1 MAINDVIKDVQHRMH
16 SSIEALHAHF
26 KTLRTGR
33 ANAAMLDTIHVDY
46 YGTPTPL
53 AQAASIKVPE
63 PSLLLVEPWDKAMV
77 SVIEKAIRTSD
88 LGFNPAS
95 DGKVIR
101 VPIPTLTE
109 ERRKDLVKKAHAMA
123 EESRTAI
130 RQVRRDGNEK
140 LKKLLKG
147 SEISEDD
154 EKRGL
159 DEIQKLTD
167 KHIDEVASVLKA
179 KEIDIMAV

>member
-1 MAINDVIKDVQHRMH
+1 MPINAVIKDVQHRMD
-16 SSIEALHAHF
+16 SAITALHTHF

-33 ANAAMLDTIHVDY
+33 ANAAMLDGVLVDY

-63 PSLLLVEPWDKAMV
+63 PALLVVEPWDKTMV
-77 SVIEKAIRTSD
+77 GPIEKAIRNAD
-88 LGFNPAS
+88 LGLNPAS

-101 VPIPTLTE
+101 VPVPTLTE

-140 LKKLLKG
+140 LKKMLKG
-147 SEISEDD
+147 HEISEDD
-154 EKRGL
+154 EKRAL

-167 KHIDEVASVLKA
+167 KHIDEVASVLKQ
-179 KEIDIMAV
+179 KEQDIMAV

>member
-16 SSIEALHAHF
+16 SSIESLNGHL
-26 KTLRTGR
+26 KKLRTGR

-63 PSLLLVEPWDKAMV
+63 PALIVVEPWDKSMV

-101 VPIPTLTE
+101 VPVPALTE

-140 LKKLLKG
+140 LKKLLKA

-167 KHIDEVASVLKA
+167 KHIDEVASVLKQ
-179 KEIDIMAV
+179 KEHDIMAV

>member
-1 MAINDVIKDVQHRMH
+1 MSINDVIKDVQHRMD
-16 SSIEALHAHF
+16 SSIQALHAHF

-33 ANAAMLDTIHVDY
+33 ANAAMLDSIHVDY

-63 PSLLLVEPWDKAMV
+63 PALLVVEPWDKSMV
-77 SVIEKAIRTSD
+77 APIEKAIRTSD

-101 VPIPTLTE
+101 VPIPVLTE
-109 ERRKDLVKKAHAMA
+109 ERRKDLVKKAHGMA
-123 EESRTAI
+123 EEARTAI
-130 RQVRRDGNEK
+130 RQVRRDGNDK
-140 LKKLLKG
+140 LKKMLKG

-154 EKRGL
+154 EKRAL

-167 KHIDEVASVLKA
+167 KHIDEVASVLKS
-179 KEIDIMAV
+179 KEHDIMAV